1 MPERDA
7 AYMNAVESGDME
19 MAQQMVNEAARKAG
33 KHCGKWFHGSP
44 QSERFEI
51 FTPKPERSFGVPSNA
66 IGSWFTPDEEQARAF
81 AEEMDG
87 VGHESCPGKNGRGSS
102 DLVREVGRTLEDLR
116 PHWNFIGAFAA
127 QPAVKEELEILLRKK
142 RLVGFVCDVR
152 TNQNRLIQVRGERRC
167 SVRGS
172 QRFGAAKDPV
182 QQVRPSFHW

>member
-1 MPERDA
+1 MDLRAGRESTSDVPRRGSEGESGRRKTDQGGVALRSAPTITPEQDA

-102 DLVREVGRTLEDLR
+102 DLVREVGL
-116 PHWNFIGAFAA
+116 
-127 QPAVKEELEILLRKK
+127 
-142 RLVGFVCDVR
+142 
-152 TNQNRLIQVRGERRC
+152 
-167 SVRGS
+167 
-172 QRFGAAKDPV
+172 
-182 QQVRPSFHW
+182 